1 MQFVTAIDAEKH
13 SEVTEKSE
21 RVYVIAREQM
31 KKNFINAAEE
41 K

>member
-1 MQFVTAIDAEKH
+1 MQFVTAIDAETH
-13 SEVTEKSE
+13 AEVMGESE